1 MNVHIFCIRTSQL
14 MLPCIC
20 LQAFHASEIIVLFFV
35 FLYKEIFRFL
45 SFDE

>member
-14 MLPCIC
+14 MLPYIC
-20 LQAFHASEIIVLFFV
+20 RQAFNASEIIVLFFV
-35 FLYKEIFRFL
+35 FLFKEIFRFL